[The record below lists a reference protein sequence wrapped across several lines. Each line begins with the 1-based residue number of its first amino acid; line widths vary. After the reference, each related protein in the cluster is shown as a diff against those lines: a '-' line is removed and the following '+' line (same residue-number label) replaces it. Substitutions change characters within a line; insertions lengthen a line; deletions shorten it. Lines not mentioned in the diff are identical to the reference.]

1 MWIFENLDFFFIF
14 WFLDLITLNLQGYV
28 KNITKKGC
36 FISLSKVMDARILL
50 CNLSDDFIDNPE
62 KEFPV
67 GKLLHAK

>member
-1 MWIFENLDFFFIF
+1 MIYSMLYQFICI
-14 WFLDLITLNLQGYV
+14 ITLNLQGYV
-28 KNITKKGC
+28 KSITKNGC